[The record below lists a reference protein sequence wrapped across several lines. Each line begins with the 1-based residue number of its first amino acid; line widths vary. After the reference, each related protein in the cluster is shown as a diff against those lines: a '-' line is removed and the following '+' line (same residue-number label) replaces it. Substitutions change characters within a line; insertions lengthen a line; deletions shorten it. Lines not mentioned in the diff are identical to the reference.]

1 MKSNTML
8 KAYAM
13 KGYTKKAEDLAIKMK
28 IDGIR
33 INSWFLFNFEITF
46 FYLLSPF
53 QWNVFAK
60 KMDFFKSGF
69 VLSKLEASSFPDKC
83 HEKYGVKIW
92 SKKIFDLST
101 FVHFPPKLPV
111 LQQRGNLLYL
121 LTNL

>member
-1 MKSNTML
+1 MEFELILDFCLIL
-8 KAYAM
+8 KFPFFTY
-13 KGYTKKAEDLAIKMK
+13 
-28 IDGIR
+28 
-33 INSWFLFNFEITF
+33 FHHFNEM
-46 FYLLSPF
+46 YLPKR
-53 QWNVFAK
+53 WI
-60 KMDFFKSGF
+60 FFKSGF